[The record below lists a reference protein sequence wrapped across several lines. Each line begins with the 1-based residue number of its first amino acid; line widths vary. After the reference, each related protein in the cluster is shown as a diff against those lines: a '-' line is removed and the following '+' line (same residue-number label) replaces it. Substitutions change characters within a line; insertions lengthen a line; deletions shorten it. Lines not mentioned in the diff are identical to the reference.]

1 MKKIKYG
8 IIGAGTM
15 AREHILNISLI
26 ENAEVVA
33 LSDPHEASLNQ
44 CKDMLKTKVP
54 CFKNHQDMIKENLVD
69 VYLISSPNF
78 THIKILKDVIKTK
91 KHILVEKPLCTN
103 TKDCLEIK
111 KLTKDYPSLFW
122 TAMEYRYMPPVA
134 KFIDEI
140 HNKTIGELKTL
151 TIREH
156 RFPFLKKV
164 NNWNRFEKNTG
175 GTLVEKCCH
184 FFDLM
189 RLIAKSKPISV
200 YASGAQ
206 DVNHLDEEYDGKKPD
221 IIDNAYVIVN
231 FENGARSLLELCMFA
246 ENSDMQE
253 ELVATGNKGKI
264 ETSVP
269 SNESGKISSN
279 LRIGMRDGETKLET
293 IEVDKKI
300 LEAGHHHGSTYFEHL
315 AFLNAIK
322 NNSNPEVSLNDGLIA
337 VAVGEAAEK
346 SIKLKRLVKLEEI
359 ID

>member
-1 MKKIKYG
+1 MKIIKYG

-44 CKDMLKTKVP
+44 CKDILKTKVP

-78 THIKILKDVIKTK
+78 THIEILKDVIKTK

-279 LRIGMRDGETKLET
+279 LRIGMRDGETRLET

>member
-1 MKKIKYG
+1 MKIIKYG

-44 CKDMLKTKVP
+44 CKDILKTKVP

-78 THIKILKDVIKTK
+78 THIEILKDVIKTK

-156 RFPFLKKV
+156 RFPFLKKI

-269 SNESGKISSN
+269 SDESGKISSN
-279 LRIGMRDGETKLET
+279 LRIGMRDGETRLET